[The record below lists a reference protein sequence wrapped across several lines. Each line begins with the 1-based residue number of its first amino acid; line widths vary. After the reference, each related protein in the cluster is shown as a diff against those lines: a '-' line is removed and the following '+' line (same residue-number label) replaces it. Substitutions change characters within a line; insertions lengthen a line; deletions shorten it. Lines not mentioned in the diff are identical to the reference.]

1 MGKLNNQIALITGGG
16 SGIGK
21 ATALLFAQ
29 EGARVAIADWVEDQ
43 ARAVVA
49 EIKQK
54 GGEAI
59 AIKTDVSKA
68 SDAERMVAET
78 IRQFGR
84 LDILYNN
91 AGIGEAK
98 LLHTMTEDEW
108 DRTID
113 IDLKGVFL
121 GSKYAL
127 PELMKHGGV
136 ILSTASVAGIEG
148 IRRMSHYCA
157 AKAGVILLTK
167 SMAMDYAEYGIRV
180 NCICPGGI
188 GTPLFDTGYENL
200 TPERKERALQA
211 FTSLHLLNRIGQ
223 PEEIART
230 ALFLCSD
237 DASFITGQ
245 AIVVDGGY
253 TAGHRMMSAPR

>member
-1 MGKLNNQIALITGGG
+1 MRKLDGKIALITGGG
-16 SGIGK
+16 SGIGR
-21 ATALLFAQ
+21 ATSLLFAQ
-29 EGARVAIADWVEDQ
+29 EGAKVAIADWVEANGQ
-43 ARAVVA
+43 AVVA
-49 EIKQK
+49 EIKK
-54 GGEAI
+54 SGGEAI
-59 AIKTDVSKA
+59 TIKTDVSKA
-68 SDAERMVAET
+68 ADAEKMVRET
-78 IRQFGR
+78 IAHFGR

-91 AGIGEAK
+91 AGIGKAK
-98 LLHTMTEDEW
+98 VLHTMTEEEW
-108 DRTID
+108 DRTLD

-121 GSKYAL
+121 GCKYAL

-148 IRRMSHYCA
+148 IRRMGSYCA

-188 GTPLFDTGYENL
+188 GTPLFETGYDKL
-200 TPERKERALQA
+200 TPERKERALNA
-211 FTSLHLLNRIGQ
+211 FKALHLVNRIGQ
-223 PEEIART
+223 PEEIAKT

-253 TAGHRMMSAPR
+253 TTGHRPQSLSR